1 MEHLTNTKKLDQT
14 DNIGTYEADLKIQ
27 VKKIQVKDE
36 EKLLFY
42 MNFLSTHKY
51 ERNIYDII
59 KEDNIIYVYLDTNE
73 NIDDLLFEAEDTYK
87 IKQASKGGPP
97 CLTKKSL
104 EEIFDLEKAMCKIK
118 FQIKKENGRLDTSF
132 GSGCFIHLDKE
143 DIPIKKFLLTNN
155 HVLDEARI
163 KGDKGLDILYNGKI
177 KKINLSKRKR
187 YTDKDIDYTCIEI
200 FDEDNIEQFYYI
212 DPRVFKNDPSLFFD
226 EDIFVLHYPKGGDL
240 SFSLGKIKD
249 VKNSRIY
256 HNCSTKGGSSGSPI
270 VSRYNL
276 SIIGLH
282 YGTKKKEFNHAREIS
297 CILNDIKIKCNNF
310 IIAEFEI
317 DKENIN
323 KDFRIINSFEN
334 SKLEFKISDKNINPN
349 EKEIMDNCIIEV
361 NNKPIPFS
369 YNYKHSK
376 EEKIIIKYTFL
387 NYLKDINSMFRG
399 CYLLKS
405 IDLSNF
411 KSKQVNN
418 MNFLFSNNY
427 SLKRIVFSNLTTY
440 FTTEN
445 ATDMNDMFYGCNNL
459 TELNLLKF
467 NTAKVTNMSYM
478 FAYCNSL
485 SNLDLSS
492 FNTENV
498 VNMSW
503 MFYDCPKLEK
513 LDLSHFNTNK
523 VKDMSYMFCGCK
535 NIFKIKLS
543 SFNTE
548 NVKTMN
554 TMFGGC
560 EYIQELD
567 LSNFKTYNCEDMS
580 YMFSDCHRLMDL
592 NIINFSTEGLRY
604 KNSTGGMFSN
614 CNYLLLMNLR
624 VKDQNIIDKYN
635 IEDENNLAKFRAK
648 NAFK

>member
-87 IKQASKGGPP
+87 IKQASRGGPP
-97 CLTKKSL
+97 CLTKKSF

-118 FQIKKENGRLDTSF
+118 LQRKKNGKLEIGF
-132 GSGCFIHLDKE
+132 GSACFIHLDKE
-143 DIPIKKFLLTNN
+143 DIPLKKFLLTNN
-155 HVLDEARI
+155 HVLNEKRI
-163 KGDKGLDILYNGKI
+163 KGDKELDILYNGKI

-187 YTDKDIDYTCIEI
+187 YTDKELDYTCIEI

-212 DPRVFKNDPSLFFD
+212 DPRVFKNDPSFSFG

-240 SFSLGKIKD
+240 SFSLGKIKG
-249 VKNSRIY
+249 VENPKIY
-256 HNCSTKGGSSGSPI
+256 HNCSTEDGSSGSPI
-270 VSRYNL
+270 VSRFNL

-282 YGTKKKEFNHAREIS
+282 YGAKSGYNCAIGIS
-297 CILNDIKIKCNNF
+297 FILNDIKMKCNNF

-334 SKLEFKISDKNINPN
+334 SKLEFKISDENINPN
-349 EKEIMDNCIIEV
+349 EKEIKDNCIIEV
-361 NNKPIPFS
+361 NNKLIPFS
-369 YNYKHSK
+369 YNYKHPK
-376 EEKIIIKYTFL
+376 EERIIIKYTFL
-387 NYLKDINSMFRG
+387 NYLNDINSMFKG
-399 CYLLKS
+399 CYLLKF

-418 MNFLFSNNY
+418 MNFLFSNNS

-445 ATDMNDMFYGCNNL
+445 VTDMNDMFNGCNNL
-459 TELNLLKF
+459 TELDLLKF

-478 FAYCNSL
+478 FAYCKTL

-492 FNTENV
+492 FNTEKV
-498 VNMSW
+498 VDMSW
-503 MFYDCPKLEK
+503 MFYDCQKLEK
-513 LDLSHFNTNK
+513 LDLSHFNTKK
-523 VKDMSYMFCGCK
+523 VKDMSYMFCGCT

-554 TMFGGC
+554 TMFGCC

-567 LSNFKTYNCEDMS
+567 LSNFKTYNCEDML
-580 YMFSDCHRLMDL
+580 YMFSGCYRLMNL
-592 NIINFSTEGLRY
+592 NIINFSTEGLRS
-604 KNSTGGMFSN
+604 KNLTGGMFSN
-614 CNYLLLMNLR
+614 CKYLLLMNLR

-635 IEDENNLAKFRAK
+635 IEDEDYLAKFRAK
-648 NAFK
+648 NASK

>member
-1 MEHLTNTKKLDQT
+1 VQNKISNKK
-14 DNIGTYEADLKIQ
+14 
-27 VKKIQVKDE
+27 KK
-36 EKLLFY
+36 
-42 MNFLSTHKY
+42 
-51 ERNIYDII
+51 
-59 KEDNIIYVYLDTNE
+59 
-73 NIDDLLFEAEDTYK
+73 
-87 IKQASKGGPP
+87 
-97 CLTKKSL
+97 
-104 EEIFDLEKAMCKIK
+104 
-118 FQIKKENGRLDTSF
+118 GRLETGF

-143 DIPIKKFLLTNN
+143 DIPLKKFLLTNN

-163 KGDKGLDILYNGKI
+163 KGDKELDILYNGKI

-187 YTDKDIDYTCIEI
+187 YTDEDIDYTCIEI

-212 DPRVFKNDPSLFFD
+212 DPRVFKNDPSLFFG

-249 VKNSRIY
+249 VKNSKIY
-256 HNCSTKGGSSGSPI
+256 HDCSTEEGSSGSPV

-282 YGTKKKEFNHAREIS
+282 YGTKHEYNCAKGIS
-297 CILNDIKIKCNNF
+297 FILNDIKIKCNNF

-323 KDFRIINSFEN
+323 KEFRIINSFEN
-334 SKLEFKISDKNINPN
+334 SKLEFKMSDKNINPN
-349 EKEIMDNCIIEV
+349 EKEIKDNCIIEV

-376 EEKIIIKYTFL
+376 EERIIIKYTFL
-387 NYLKDINSMFRG
+387 NYLNNINSMFRG

-445 ATDMNDMFYGCNNL
+445 VTDMNGMFNGCNNL
-459 TELNLLKF
+459 TELDLLKF

-478 FAYCNSL
+478 FAYCKTL

-492 FNTENV
+492 FNTEKV
-498 VNMSW
+498 VDMSW
-503 MFYDCPKLEK
+503 MFYDCRKLEK

-560 EYIQELD
+560 EYIQDLD
-567 LSNFKTYNCEDMS
+567 LSNFKTYNCEDMLW
-580 YMFSDCHRLMDL
+580 MFSGCHRLMSL
-592 NIINFSTEGLRY
+592 NIIGFSTESLRN
-604 KNSTGGMFSN
+604 KNLTGGMFSSL
-614 CNYLLLMNLR
+614 NYLLSMYLT
-624 VKDQNIIDKYN
+624 VKDQNIIDEYN
-635 IEDENNLAKFRAK
+635 MEVENNYLAK
-648 NAFK
+648 